1 MNKTEHD
8 FHHACKKVGI
18 KDPSRLKHSF
28 KHYLAVFVEMTKNGT
43 KRIKVKEYHQAVGG
57 GEYRVAKAAFDL
69 FNSSDEKQDQVSVPP
84 PQWFQQF
91 VAGTAGFAQGLWQDI
106 STEIQRE
113 VEERVQLAE
122 AAKNVAEKNRLEIE
136 DYFEEIN
143 AEKEALEV
151 TVQELAGYRVRNE
164 ELHHELKDLARE
176 NSHIEGKLGDVVED
190 ANALRLQM
198 SELQSLKIQVAKFE
212 AELELKTQQI
222 IDYRTMLELFE
233 SSKTVSKDTENLSEH
248 DLNVEECEA

>member
-8 FHHACKKVGI
+8 FHNACKKVGI
-18 KDPSRLKHSF
+18 KDPSRLKFTF
-28 KHYLAVFVEMTKNGT
+28 KHYLAVFVEMTRNG
-43 KRIKVKEYHQAVGG
+43 KESIKVKEYHRAIGG

-69 FNSSDEKQDQVSVPP
+69 FNSPDEIQDHVALPTP
-84 PQWFQQF
+84 LWFQQF
-91 VAGTAGFAQGLWQDI
+91 VANTASLAQGLWQDI
-106 STEIQRE
+106 GNEIQRE

-122 AAKNVAEKNRLEIE
+122 AEKNVAEKNRLEIE
-136 DYFEEIN
+136 DYFEEVN
-143 AEKEALEV
+143 AEKEALEA
-151 TVQELAGYRVRNE
+151 TVDELAGYRERNE
-164 ELHHELKDLARE
+164 EMHHELKDLARE
-176 NSHIEGKLGDVVED
+176 NSHIEKKLADIVEE

-248 DLNVEECEA
+248 DLNVEGCEA